1 MANELRNFL
10 ALSYDELEEMNLQAK
25 EQRKNRVA
33 MHKIQE
39 ARLKYLTDEKRIK
52 AVTVLFSDLE
62 GRLHMLDYDKKFL
75 LKSWDNL
82 TFDGSS
88 IRGFTAQRESDL
100 RLGLDWSSFYWAPS
114 DIFGS
119 GKVLVFGDVIDKGG
133 QPYSADI
140 RGNLKVFAAEM
151 HQKEGYT
158 LNAANE
164 IEGFLFQ
171 GADAERRYHETGKF
185 DYVNTGGYYH
195 SLPGDPLRTFID
207 TTAEVQRAMGFQ
219 NEKDHPEVAP
229 SQFEINYS
237 YGEVVAAADQI
248 QLYKLICRQVAT
260 RMGLTASFLPKPVV
274 GVNGNG
280 MHTNVSVSKDGKNL
294 FWDPKG
300 EEKLSKL
307 GWAFVD
313 RILTHGNDICLMLNA
328 SVNAYRRLDPHF
340 EAPNQI
346 KASAVDR
353 GSMVRIPIGNEKSMR
368 VEVRSVAPD
377 ANPYMVM
384 MAVFKTGIAG
394 ETSKI
399 KNLRQAERYLPD
411 NIYTAMENFRSAD
424 WTNKLMGGEDVKTRY
439 ADLKQASADRCPRL
453 LGTFVK
459 APEVQYHH
467 DVYNQFLWNMF

>member
-1 MANELRNFL
+1 MSTELRNFL
-10 ALSYDELEEMNLQAK
+10 ALSYDELEEMNLKAK
-25 EQRKNRVA
+25 EQRLKRVA
-33 MHKIQE
+33 AHKIQE
-39 ARLKYLTDEKRIK
+39 ERLKYLTDEKRIK

-75 LKSWDNL
+75 IKSWDNL

-100 RLGLDWSSFYWAPS
+100 RLAMDWSAFYWGPS

-119 GKVLVFGDVIDKGG
+119 GKVLVFGEVIDKDGS
-133 QPYSADI
+133 PYSADI
-140 RGNLKVFAAEM
+140 RGVLKAYAE
-151 HQKEGYT
+151 QQNKDEGYT

-164 IEGFLFQ
+164 IEGFLFH
-171 GADAERRYHETGKF
+171 GADAEQRYHETQKF
-185 DYVNTGGYYH
+185 EYVNTGGYYH

-207 TTAEVQRAMGFQ
+207 TTAEVQRSMGFQ

-260 RMGLTASFLPKPVV
+260 KMGLTASFLPKPVV

-280 MHTNVSVSKDGKNL
+280 MHTNVSINKGGKNL
-294 FWDPKG
+294 FWDAKG
-300 EEKLSKL
+300 EEKLSKMAW
-307 GWAFVD
+307 GFVD
-313 RILTHGNDICLMLNA
+313 RVLTHANDICLMLNA

-353 GSMVRIPIGNEKSMR
+353 GSMIRIPIGNEKSMR

-377 ANPYMVM
+377 ANPYLVM
-384 MAVFKTGIAG
+384 HSIFKTGLDG
-394 ETSKI
+394 ETSRI

-411 NIYTAMENFRSAD
+411 NIYDALTNFRNAN
-424 WTNKLMGGEDVKTRY
+424 WTSELLGEDVKGRY

-459 APEVQYHH
+459 GQEVQFHH
-467 DVYNQFLWNMF
+467 EVYNQFLWNMF

>member
-1 MANELRNFL
+1 MSVELRNFL
-10 ALSYDELEEMNLQAK
+10 SLPYDELEQLNLEAK
-25 EQRKNRVA
+25 EKRQNRVA
-33 MHKIQE
+33 PQKVQE
-39 ARLKYLTDEKRIK
+39 ERLKYLTDEKRIK

-75 LKSWDNL
+75 IKNWDNL

-100 RLGLDWSSFYWAPS
+100 RLAMDWGAFYWAPA
-114 DIFGS
+114 DVFGA
-119 GKVLVFGDVIDKGG
+119 GKVLIFGLVIDKDGT
-133 QPYSADI
+133 PYKADI
-140 RGNLKVFAAEM
+140 RGALKGFADGLY
-151 HQKEGYT
+151 KKDGYT

-171 GADAERRYHETGKF
+171 GENAERRYHETGKF

-229 SQFEINYS
+229 SQFEINYN

-260 RMGLTASFLPKPVV
+260 KMGFTACFLPKPVV

-280 MHTNVSVSKDGKNL
+280 MHTNVSVSKNGKNL
-294 FWDPKG
+294 FWDAKG

-307 GWAFVD
+307 GWAFLD
-313 RILTHGNDICLMLNA
+313 RVLTHANDICLIQNS

-346 KASAVDR
+346 KASPVDR
-353 GSMVRIPIGNEKSMR
+353 GSMIRIPIGNARSMR

-377 ANPYMVM
+377 ANPYLVM
-384 MAVFKTGIAG
+384 YSIFKAGLEG
-394 ETSKI
+394 ETAKI

-411 NIYTAMENFRSAD
+411 NIYSALENFRKSD
-424 WTNKLMGGEDVKTRY
+424 WTTKLLGEDVKGRF
-439 ADLKQASADRCPRL
+439 ADLKQASADRCPRD

-467 DVYNQFLWNMF
+467 EVYNQFLWNLF